1 MDDSQLVRTVRML
14 LRSYR
19 TKYYALEERNIM
31 RSVRGLRGGEEFRVE
46 SLGLEEGGQQGKPAD
61 AGGGE
66 GGRGEREM
74 RRVEG
79 LGLEDEDF
87 LLFLEVLTDVAVFWG
102 EGLGVPCGGG
112 IEGCGEE
119 VGAVTDDVEVGL
131 QVSLVTG
138 IGQLGDAGE
147 DVLDNAGTEAVQ
159 VCQFDG

>member
-1 MDDSQLVRTVRML
+1 MQ
-14 LRSYR
+14 
-19 TKYYALEERNIM
+19 
-31 RSVRGLRGGEEFRVE
+31 
-46 SLGLEEGGQQGKPAD
+46 
-61 AGGGE
+61 AG
-66 GGRGEREM
+66 EM

-131 QVSLVTG
+131 QVGLVTG

>member
-31 RSVRGLRGGEEFRVE
+31 RSGRGLRGGDEFRVE
-46 SLGLEEGGQQGKPAD
+46 CFGLEEGGQQGKPAD
-61 AGGGE
+61 AGGE
-66 GGRGEREM
+66 RREM

>member
-1 MDDSQLVRTVRML
+1 MVQ
-14 LRSYR
+14 
-19 TKYYALEERNIM
+19 
-31 RSVRGLRGGEEFRVE
+31 
-46 SLGLEEGGQQGKPAD
+46 
-61 AGGGE
+61 AG
-66 GGRGEREM
+66 EM

>member
-1 MDDSQLVRTVRML
+1 
-14 LRSYR
+14 
-19 TKYYALEERNIM
+19 
-31 RSVRGLRGGEEFRVE
+31 
-46 SLGLEEGGQQGKPAD
+46 
-61 AGGGE
+61 
-66 GGRGEREM
+66 M

-79 LGLEDEDF
+79 SGLEDEDF

-102 EGLGVPCGGG
+102 EGLGVPCRGG